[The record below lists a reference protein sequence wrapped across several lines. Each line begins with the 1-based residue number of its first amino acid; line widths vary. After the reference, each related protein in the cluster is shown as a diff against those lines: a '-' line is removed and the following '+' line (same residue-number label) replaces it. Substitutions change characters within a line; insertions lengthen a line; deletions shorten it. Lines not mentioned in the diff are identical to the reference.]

1 MQNFRVFA
9 VFVVVFSLL
18 TATSAALASACVC
31 NHASAKGDM
40 DCHKHMAKQEK
51 KSCCCDKA
59 MGCKVSFN
67 ILGGGEPDA
76 FLSSPVSYSFLQ
88 QYAHSLHLVPAA
100 QPPKA

>member
-1 MQNFRVFA
+1 MHIFRA
-9 VFVVVFSLL
+9 LSVFVVVFSLVM
-18 TATSAALASACVC
+18 ATSTAFASACIC
-31 NHASAKGDM
+31 NHAAVKEGM
-40 DCHKHMAKQEK
+40 DCHKQMAKHEK

-67 ILGGGEPDA
+67 ILGGGEPLA

-88 QYAHSLHLVPAA
+88 QYAHSLHLIPAA